1 MRIYLDNCCYNR
13 PYDAQTQFK
22 ISMETRAKLYI
33 QEQIRIKKYELAD
46 SFMLEFENSFNPNL
60 ISRAAIQEFREKY
73 RTVFVPIERREQ
85 LQSQIDEIMLTG
97 VKYKDAVH
105 IACAVYANCIYF
117 ITTDTR
123 LLKYKSS
130 VIKLINPINFTQL
143 EE

>member
-1 MRIYLDNCCYNR
+1 M
-13 PYDAQTQFK
+13 
-22 ISMETRAKLYI
+22 
-33 QEQIRIKKYELAD
+33 IKC
-46 SFMLEFENSFNPNL
+46 
-60 ISRAAIQEFREKY
+60 
-73 RTVFVPIERREQ
+73 ERREQ
-85 LQSQIDEIMLTG
+85 LQAQIDEIMLTG

-105 IACAVYANCIYF
+105 VAYAVYANCIYF

>member
-1 MRIYLDNCCYNR
+1 M
-13 PYDAQTQFK
+13 
-22 ISMETRAKLYI
+22 
-33 QEQIRIKKYELAD
+33 IKC
-46 SFMLEFENSFNPNL
+46 
-60 ISRAAIQEFREKY
+60 
-73 RTVFVPIERREQ
+73 ERREQ

-105 IACAVYANCIYF
+105 VACAVYARCIYF